1 MALVH
6 KQPVHTK
13 LLKGYDI
20 ILPCGIVQLIQ
31 LCNQGFTAL
40 FHLFNGIALAPLC
53 LCQCYCRFDLINLS
67 FNDRDLSFRGKRDLF
82 KLTVTDDHRIIIT
95 RCDTGTEFLT
105 VRRFKVLLRCCQDIR
120 SGIQS

>member
-1 MALVH
+1 MTFIY

-31 LCNQGFTAL
+31 LCDQGFTTL
-40 FHLFNGIALAPLC
+40 FHLLNGISLAPLC
-53 LCQCYCRFDLINLS
+53 LCQCYCRFDLINLPLY
-67 FNDRDLSFRGKRDLF
+67 DCDLSFRGKRDLF
-82 KLTVTDDHRIIIT
+82 KLAVPDNDRIIIA
-95 RCDTGTEFLT
+95 RSDTGTELFT
-105 VRRFKVLLRCCQDIR
+105 VCRFKIFLRCCQDIC